1 MRNPVR
7 PRPPQSHTLNKPLEA
22 GLKALAILTKSIPVQ
37 AIPRAP
43 PQLRNY
49 SLGAMYAIP
58 PRDAIDKPVAKAA
71 SAAVA
76 MP

>member
-1 MRNPVR
+1 MRAPVR
-7 PRPPQSHTLNKPLEA
+7 PRPPQSQILNKPLEA
-22 GLKALAILTKSIPVQ
+22 GLNALAMLTKSIPVQ
-37 AIPRAP
+37 AIPIAP

-49 SLGAMYAIP
+49 SLGDMYAIP
-58 PRDAIDKPVAKAA
+58 PRDAIDKPVARAA